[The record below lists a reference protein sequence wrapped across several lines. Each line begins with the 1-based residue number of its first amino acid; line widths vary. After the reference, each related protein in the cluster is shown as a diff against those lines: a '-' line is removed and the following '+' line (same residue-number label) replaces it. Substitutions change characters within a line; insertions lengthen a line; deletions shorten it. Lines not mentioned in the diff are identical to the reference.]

1 MAFLDNSGD
10 IILDAVLTEL
20 GRKKMAAGNFNISKF
35 ALGDDEINYELY
47 NKNHA
52 SGSAYYDLEIMQTPI
67 FESNTGQNA
76 TINYGLQSITNRRL
90 FYMPVIKRNTIIDRA
105 MLPVT
110 NIFYLAISDGITYD
124 ALVTAFGG
132 VAGGGQRKVLL
143 SGKRDSSAIILETGI
158 DNSEIAGTA
167 ANRTNI
173 VVSNGLTESHFDVS
187 IDTRF
192 LGGVMGPAGSTTFSN
207 NGPSGDSQVSI
218 TLSTRTPTRRDQS
231 ITNHSIVRVASITNN
246 VVKRQTDQK
255 ADTATSVIA
264 GPRASMTALS
274 FVVNTLA
281 PDDFTRFG
289 KTGQTISGASGTYKY
304 IDTMVKVVGSTGLV
318 EQLPIR
324 IIQKE

>member
-90 FYMPVIKRNTIIDRA
+90 FYMPTIKRNTIIDRA

>member
-10 IILDAVLTEL
+10 IILDAVLTEI
-20 GRKKMAAGNFNISKF
+20 GRKKMARGNFSISKF

-67 FESNTGQNA
+67 FESNTARNA
-76 TINYGLQSITNRRL
+76 TINYGLTSINNRRL
-90 FYMPVIKRNTIIDRA
+90 LYMPAIKRNNIVDRS

-110 NIFYLAISDGITYD
+110 NIYYLAVSDGVTYD

-132 VAGGGQRKVLL
+132 IAGGGQRKVLL
-143 SGKRDSSAIILETGI
+143 SGKRDSSAILLETGI

-167 ANRTNI
+167 ANRINLI
-173 VVSNGLTESHFDVS
+173 QSNNLTEAYFDVS
-187 IDTRF
+187 VDSRF
-192 LGGVMGPAGSTTFSN
+192 LSSVLGPTGATTFSN
-207 NGPSGDSQVSI
+207 NGPSGDSQISI
-218 TLSTRTPTRRDQS
+218 VLAPKLPNRRDPS
-231 ITNHSIVRVASITNN
+231 RTNHSFIRIPAVTNN
-246 VVKRQTDQK
+246 VVKRENDNK

-264 GPRASMTALS
+264 GPRASMTALNFS
-274 FVVNTLA
+274 TTILA
-281 PDDFTRFG
+281 PDDYKRYG

-304 IDTMVKVVGSTGLV
+304 IDTMVKVVGSSGLQ

-324 IIQKE
+324 IVKKE

>member
-90 FYMPVIKRNTIIDRA
+90 FYMPTIKRNTIIDRA

-143 SGKRDSSAIILETGI
+143 SGKKDSSAIILETGI

-192 LGGVMGPAGSTTFSN
+192 LAGVMGPAGSTTFSN

-218 TLSTRTPTRRDQS
+218 TLSTRTPNRKDQS

-255 ADTATSVIA
+255 ADTATSVIV

>member
-10 IILDAVLTEL
+10 IILDAVLTEI
-20 GRKKMAAGNFNISKF
+20 GRKRMANGNFSISKF

-52 SGSAYYDLEIMQTPI
+52 SGSAYYDLEIMQTPV
-67 FESNTGQNA
+67 FESSTGVNA
-76 TINYGLQSITNRRL
+76 SINYGLQSMNNRSL
-90 FYMPVIKRNTIIDRA
+90 LYMPAIKRNTKVDRSA
-105 MLPVT
+105 LPVT
-110 NIFYLAISDGITYD
+110 NIFYLAVSDGVTYD

-132 VAGGGQRKVLL
+132 VAGGGTRKVLL
-143 SGKRDSSAIILETGI
+143 SGKRDSSAILLETGI

-167 ANRTNI
+167 SNRTNLL
-173 VVSNGLTESHFDVS
+173 VSNNLVESFFDIS

-192 LGGVMGPAGSTTFSN
+192 LSAVMGPGGATTFSN

-218 TLSTRTPTRRDQS
+218 ALAARTQS
-231 ITNHSIVRVASITNN
+231 RNDPSIANNGLVRIASIANN
-246 VVKRQTDQK
+246 VVKRQTDKK

-264 GPRASMTALS
+264 GPRASMTAMN
-274 FVVNTLA
+274 FTTTILA
-281 PDDFTRFG
+281 PDDFSRYG

-324 IIQKE
+324 ITQKE

>member
-90 FYMPVIKRNTIIDRA
+90 FYMPTIKRNTIIDRA

-231 ITNHSIVRVASITNN
+231 ITNHSIVRVASIANN

>member
-76 TINYGLQSITNRRL
+76 SINYGLQSITNRRL
-90 FYMPVIKRNTIIDRA
+90 FYMPAIKRNTIIDRA

-110 NIFYLAISDGITYD
+110 NIFYLAISDGVTYD

-143 SGKRDSSAIILETGI
+143 SGKKDSSAIILETGI

-192 LGGVMGPAGSTTFSN
+192 LAGVMGPAGATSFSN
-207 NGPSGDSQVSI
+207 NGPSGDSQISI
-218 TLSTRTPTRRDQS
+218 TLSTRTPTRKDQS

-246 VVKRQTDQK
+246 VVKRETDQK

-274 FVVNTLA
+274 FVVNSLA
-281 PDDFTRFG
+281 PDDFSRYG

>member
-20 GRKKMAAGNFNISKF
+20 GRKKMAAGNFRISKF

-76 TINYGLQSITNRRL
+76 SINYGLQSITNRRL
-90 FYMPVIKRNTIIDRA
+90 FYMPAIKRNTIIDRA

-110 NIFYLAISDGITYD
+110 NIFYLAISDGVTYD

-143 SGKRDSSAIILETGI
+143 SGKKDSSAIILETGI

-192 LGGVMGPAGSTTFSN
+192 LAGVMGPAGATSFSN
-207 NGPSGDSQVSI
+207 NGPSGDSQISI
-218 TLSTRTPTRRDQS
+218 TLSTRTPTRKDQS

-246 VVKRQTDQK
+246 VVKRETDQK

-274 FVVNTLA
+274 FVVNSLA
-281 PDDFTRFG
+281 PDDFSRYG

>member
-20 GRKKMAAGNFNISKF
+20 GRKKMARGTFNITKY

-76 TINYGLQSITNRRL
+76 SINYGLKSITNRRL
-90 FYMPVIKRNTIIDRA
+90 FYMPAIKRNTLVDRA
-105 MLPVT
+105 ALPVT
-110 NIFYLAISDGITYD
+110 NTFYLAISDGVTYD

-132 VAGGGQRKVLL
+132 VAGGGVRKVLL

-173 VVSNGLTESHFDVS
+173 IQANNLAESYFDIS

-192 LGGVMGPAGSTTFSN
+192 LAGVMGPAGSTTFSN
-207 NGPSGDSQVSI
+207 NGPSGDSQISI
-218 TLSTRTPTRRDQS
+218 SLSARTPNRRDQS
-231 ITNHSIVRVASITNN
+231 ITNHSYVRIASITNN
-246 VVKRQTDQK
+246 VVKRQTDKK
-255 ADTATSVIA
+255 ADTGTSVIA
-264 GPRASMTALS
+264 GPRGSMTALN
-274 FVVNTLA
+274 FLVATLA
-281 PDDFTRFG
+281 PDDFVRYG
-289 KTGQTISGASGTYKY
+289 KTGQTVSGAAGTYKY
-304 IDTMVKVVGSTGLV
+304 IDTMVKIVGSTGLV

>member
-1 MAFLDNSGD
+1 
-10 IILDAVLTEL
+10 
-20 GRKKMAAGNFNISKF
+20 MAAGNFNISKF

-90 FYMPVIKRNTIIDRA
+90 FYMPTIKRNTIIDRA

-143 SGKRDSSAIILETGI
+143 SGKKDSSAIILETGI

-192 LGGVMGPAGSTTFSN
+192 LAGVMGPAGSTTFSN

-218 TLSTRTPTRRDQS
+218 TLSTRTPNRKDQS

-255 ADTATSVIA
+255 ADTATSVIV